1 MTTLGAARL
10 VFILFFCFNR
20 KKEREEIMGKHFL
33 ILISLSLPL
42 LVACEKKSTE
52 AGPYSGEV
60 CDPKEETKIPRTL
73 N

>member
-1 MTTLGAARL
+1 MK
-10 VFILFFCFNR
+10 NY
-20 KKEREEIMGKHFL
+20 FL

-52 AGPYSGEV
+52 TGAYSGEV
-60 CDPKEETKIPRTL
+60 CDPKEETKIPRVL

>member
-1 MTTLGAARL
+1 
-10 VFILFFCFNR
+10 
-20 KKEREEIMGKHFL
+20 MGKHFL